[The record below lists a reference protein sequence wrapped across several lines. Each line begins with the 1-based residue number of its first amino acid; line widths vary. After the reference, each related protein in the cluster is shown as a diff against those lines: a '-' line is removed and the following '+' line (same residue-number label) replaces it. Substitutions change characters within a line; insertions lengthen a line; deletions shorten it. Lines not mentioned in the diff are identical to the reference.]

1 MIKAIGVA
9 FKENGKI
16 YHFSPNEQEFEVGE
30 KVIVETERGTQ
41 IGIIKSEIYEMSEE
55 TLKSPLSKI
64 LKKATDKDIAKYE
77 DNKEKAKEA
86 LNKCR
91 ELIEKNKLNMYVIDA
106 SFTLDRKQLFIR
118 FMADERVD
126 FRNLAKDL
134 ANIYK
139 TRIELRQIGVRDK
152 AKEIGGFGQCGRTLC
167 CAKFMSDFDSVSINM
182 AKNQNI
188 ALNPT
193 KINGVCG
200 RLLCCLKYEDE
211 CYKECRKGMP
221 KVGKKIKT
229 EKGEGKVL
237 SIDILKGT
245 YRVDI
250 PDVGIVEFTKE
261 ENESN

>member
-1 MIKAIGVA
+1 
-9 FKENGKI
+9 
-16 YHFSPNEQEFEVGE
+16 
-30 KVIVETERGTQ
+30 
-41 IGIIKSEIYEMSEE
+41 
-55 TLKSPLSKI
+55 
-64 LKKATDKDIAKYE
+64 
-77 DNKEKAKEA
+77 
-86 LNKCR
+86 
-91 ELIEKNKLNMYVIDA
+91 
-106 SFTLDRKQLFIR
+106 
-118 FMADERVD
+118 
-126 FRNLAKDL
+126 
-134 ANIYK
+134 
-139 TRIELRQIGVRDK
+139 
-152 AKEIGGFGQCGRTLC
+152 
-167 CAKFMSDFDSVSINM
+167 MSDFDSVSINM

-250 PDVGIVEFTKE
+250 PDIGIVEFTKD

>member
-1 MIKAIGVA
+1 MIKAIGVS
-9 FKENGKI
+9 FKENGKV
-16 YHFSPNEQEFEVGE
+16 YHFSPNEQEFVVGE

-41 IGIIKSEIYEMSEE
+41 IGTVRTNVYDLKEE
-55 TLKSPLSKI
+55 DLKSPLSKI
-64 LKKATDKDIAKYE
+64 VKKATDKDLEKYAE
-77 DNKEKAKEA
+77 NQEKAKEA

-91 ELIEKNKLNMYVIDA
+91 ELIEKSKLNMYVIDA
-106 SFTLDRKQLFIR
+106 SFTFDRKQLFIR

-200 RLLCCLKYEDE
+200 RLLCCLKYEDA
-211 CYKECRKGMP
+211 CYKECRQGMP

-250 PDVGIVEFTKE
+250 PDVGIVEFNKE